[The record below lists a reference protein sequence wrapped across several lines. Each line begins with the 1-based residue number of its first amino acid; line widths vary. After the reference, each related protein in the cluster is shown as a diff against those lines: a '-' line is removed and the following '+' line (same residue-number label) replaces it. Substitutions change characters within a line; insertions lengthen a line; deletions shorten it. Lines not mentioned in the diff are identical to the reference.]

1 MQMICVCGDKLCR
14 FDAPSFFGSR
24 VSFPSTHLSFGL
36 PRSHKS
42 RVVSMGTKRSPKR
55 LKYTSASRF
64 TKEGGLVYIEA
75 NPSASDSWK
84 LEPVIHLLKQ
94 GAVGVIPTDTLY
106 AIACDLR
113 SNSAIER
120 LRRIKNIEASKPL
133 SILCHSFRDI
143 DKYTAGFPRGDGQGH
158 ANLFKA
164 VKHYLPGPYTFI
176 LIASKELP
184 KQCIRFGTSAAKYA
198 SRKNVGVRMPD
209 DAICQAILKEMDAP
223 LISTSIK
230 FLKEDEWMIDP
241 VMIADTYG
249 PEGLDFVVDGG
260 LRVAEPSTVV
270 DMTKMPPK
278 VLRQGKGPVLPWM
291 VLEDDHKT
299 DVEKDLIPA
308 GI

>member
-1 MQMICVCGDKLCR
+1 MQTVCVSGHNSNLCR
-14 FDAPSFFGSR
+14 YDAVSFFGSR
-24 VSFPSTHLSFGL
+24 VSFPSTRVSFCA
-36 PRSHKS
+36 PRRS
-42 RVVSMGTKRSPKR
+42 RVVSMVVKRSPKR
-55 LKYTSASRF
+55 LKYTSGSRF
-64 TKEGGLVYIEA
+64 TKEDGLVYIEA
-75 NPSASDSWK
+75 DPSASDAWK
-84 LEPVIHLLKQ
+84 LEPIVNLLKQ
-94 GAVGVIPTDTLY
+94 GAVGVIPTDTMY
-106 AIACDLR
+106 AIVCDLR
-113 SNSAIER
+113 SQSAIER

-184 KQCIRFGTSAAKYA
+184 KQCIRFGTTAAKYA

-223 LISTSIK
+223 LICTSIK
-230 FLKEDEWMIDP
+230 FQKEDGWMIDP
-241 VMIADTYG
+241 VMIADSYG

-260 LRVAEPSTVV
+260 VRVAEPSTVV

-278 VLRQGKGPVLPWM
+278 VLRQGKGPILPWM
-291 VLEDDHKT
+291 ELEDDEKI
-299 DVEKDLIPA
+299 DDDKDLIPA